1 MKITE
6 VAAALIMDGKKF
18 LICRRPPEKAR
29 GLLWEFVGGKL
40 EPGETGREALV
51 RECMEELG
59 VAVSAGEL
67 FIDVVHEYP
76 DLTVRLT
83 VFRAEISSGEPK
95 ALEHSEIKWITPE
108 EIDEYE
114 FCAAD
119 GEILEKIKSVFG
131 GDREPKG
138 PAEEKDAAAEK
149 KKKLFLDQKELLDTF
164 LSTGALSPEQYR
176 KSLDGLRT
184 KMGIDG

>member
-6 VAAALIMDGKKF
+6 VVAALITDGRKF
-18 LICRRPPEKAR
+18 LICRRPPDKAR

-40 EPGETGREALV
+40 EPGESGREALV

-59 VAVSAGEL
+59 VAVSAGGQFME
-67 FIDVVHEYP
+67 VVHEYP

-83 VFRAEISSGEPK
+83 VFWASISSGEPK

-119 GEILEKIKSVFG
+119 GEILEKIKNVFG
-131 GDREPKG
+131 GEGELKEPARE
-138 PAEEKDAAAEK
+138 DAAAEK

-164 LSTGALSPEQYR
+164 LSTGALSPEQYK